1 MKQEPQPISWFAG
14 FLTLLLPGLG
24 HIYQGRA
31 SKGIFFMASLLGLFH
46 VGQAMAGWQAVFL
59 PPVERPRNLQFDFHN
74 LSAVERVSLL
84 PTAFYNRLHFVG
96 QMWIGLPALPAWLQ
110 YFDIPVPLSNRFPAL
125 RDYERTPDERSFNDF
140 ERVSDKT
147 PSLGLI
153 YTVIAGALNLLVI
166 FDAVAGPLPT
176 AKEPPPKD
184 EEGKEAAS

>member
-24 HIYQGRA
+24 HIFQGRV
-31 SKGIFFMASLLGLFH
+31 SKGVFFMASLLGLFH

-59 PPVERPRNLQFDFHN
+59 PPIERPRHAPLDPRDP
-74 LSAVERVSLL
+74 SVADRISKL
-84 PTAFYNRLHFVG
+84 PSAFYNRLHFVG
-96 QMWIGLPALPAWLQ
+96 QMWIGLPAFPAWLH
-110 YFDIPVPLSNRFPAL
+110 YFDVPVPLANRFPML
-125 RDYERTPDERSFNDF
+125 RDYERTPDEREFNDF
-140 ERVSDKT
+140 ERMSDKT

-176 AKEPPPKD
+176 PKPQTPTD
-184 EEGKEAAS
+184 EGKKEAAS